1 MVRSALAGLIVRR
14 CAAAVVFVMIVSCA
28 AFLLVRLAPG
38 DAATDLQISVADP
51 RLIAGTRA
59 RLGLDQPL
67 TTQFGHWLVGL
78 AHFDLGQSSKFGR
91 PVAPLVTERLLNTAQ
106 LAGLA
111 LVLATLAGLPFGVLS
126 GARPESWLAR
136 AVTAVSLV
144 VVACPPI
151 IATLLLLWL
160 GVTTEWLD
168 VAQGSLAL
176 PVIALAAPVAA
187 MLERL
192 QSQSSAEAAH
202 STSVLAA
209 AARGIPP
216 SRLTWVHATRQSLR
230 PVLGVYGVVVA
241 TLFSGSIAAET
252 MTGWPGLGDLTLEAV
267 RGRDLFLIAGC
278 AMAGAAL
285 IAVSNLAADL
295 LRLAIDPRLRSAQ

>member
-1 MVRSALAGLIVRR
+1 VARSALAGLLFRR
-14 CAAAVVFVMIVSCA
+14 CAAAVAFVMIVACT

-51 RLIAGTRA
+51 AVIAATRA

-67 TTQFGHWLVGL
+67 TTQFGRWLLGL

-91 PVAPLVTERLLNTAQ
+91 PVAPLVADRLLNTAQ

-111 LVLATLAGLPFGVLS
+111 LVLATLVGLPLGVMS
-126 GARPESWLAR
+126 GARPDSWLAK
-136 AVTAVSLV
+136 AVTVGSLV
-144 VVACPPI
+144 IVACPPI
-151 IATLLLLWL
+151 IATLILLWV
-160 GVTTEWLD
+160 GVTTDWLSLEP
-168 VAQGSLAL
+168 GSLAL
-176 PVIALAAPVAA
+176 PLIALAAPVAA

-202 STSVLAA
+202 SISVLAA
-209 AARGIPP
+209 AARGIPS
-216 SRLTWVHATRQSLR
+216 SRLTWIHATRQSLR

-252 MTGWPGLGDLTLEAV
+252 MTGWPGLGSLTLDAV
-267 RGRDLFLIAGC
+267 LGRDLFLVSGC
-278 AMAGAAL
+278 ALAGAVL
-285 IAVSNLAADL
+285 IAAGNLVADL
-295 LRLAIDPRLRSAQ
+295 LRLAIDPRLRSAT